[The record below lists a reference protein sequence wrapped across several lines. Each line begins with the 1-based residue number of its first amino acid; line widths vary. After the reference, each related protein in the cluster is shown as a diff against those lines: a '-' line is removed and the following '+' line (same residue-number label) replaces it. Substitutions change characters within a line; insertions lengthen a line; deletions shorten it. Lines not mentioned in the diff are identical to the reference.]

1 MNLANWSCHQ
11 SLILTVF
18 FSLPIA
24 RYTSLLFSN
33 WYYLFFYI
41 NITYEKSF
49 GLYITPSPL
58 SHSPLPFSYYKL
70 CFLLEYRWLCSCIGH
85 SCVVLIHFEA
95 FIHLLTSLF
104 PFNNNGPQIHLCDIP
119 YCHVMFE
126 YICLA
131 QFFLRLHR
139 HYIIMKSDPFFFL
152 PREKA
157 LPSIG
162 LDNVLVWPL
171 RSTSNL
177 AHYLV
182 APLWIFVFSIVFLG
196 I

>member
-1 MNLANWSCHQ
+1 MVQLGPCTCGLSWGLMGLGPCLEWAKLCPS
-11 SLILTVF
+11 I
-18 FSLPIA
+18 I
-24 RYTSLLFSN
+24 
-33 WYYLFFYI
+33 
-41 NITYEKSF
+41 

-70 CFLLEYRWLCSCIGH
+70 SFLLEYRWLCSCIGH
-85 SCVVLIHFEA
+85 SCVVLIHSEA

-126 YICLA
+126 YICFA

-139 HYIIMKSDPFFFL
+139 HYIIMKSDPFFFSAQGKSFTFNWVRQRFGTASKINFQL
-152 PREKA
+152 
-157 LPSIG
+157 S
-162 LDNVLVWPL
+162 
-171 RSTSNL
+171 
-177 AHYLV
+177 